1 MFEFHGSHL
10 ESNLTIME
18 SCFHETSSHLES
30 TFAESLIQILEFKL
44 MLRKIKVI
52 SQLQIISE
60 NERAMGPKER
70 LNQALHKK
78 LDENEIKKQRMIA
91 LDKKIAKLPDGS
103 EKRKLTYQKQ
113 QQEEYQRKHKKS
125 PIDEER
131 NLHESYQILLRVSE
145 NRV

>member
-1 MFEFHGSHL
+1 MKSGSFLIHV
-10 ESNLTIME
+10 N
-18 SCFHETSSHLES
+18 
-30 TFAESLIQILEFKL
+30 FAHDPSLIQILEFKL